1 MQNSLKVGVHNPPSP
16 PAYDCPIDEHGIPAD
31 GHATVAYQRAAQ
43 GINRISVGASVRLWS
58 VEGVAEDL
66 GLPASAALALLEALG
81 LPLLHLP
88 GAEKRYVNLYAL
100 ESCLFAMS
108 LPTTMRQTP
117 DGAEDRELIRLHQEL
132 AGSVY
137 MAASKEAIRERVKK
151 LARQMGRGL
160 TSKRSR
166 TIIRKS

>member
-1 MQNSLKVGVHNPPSP
+1 M
-16 PAYDCPIDEHGIPAD
+16 AYDCPTNELGIPSD
-31 GHATVAYQRAAQ
+31 GHTTVAKARMLQ
-43 GINRISVGASVRLWS
+43 GINRVAVGASVRLWS
-58 VEGVAEDL
+58 IEGVAEDL
-66 GLPASAALALLEALG
+66 GLPANAALALLEALG

-160 TSKRSR
+160 TSR
-166 TIIRKS
+166 TKKAIIRKS